1 MSTPVI
7 AIIMGD
13 PAGIGPELVAKVL
26 DDPSVW
32 TQCAPFVIGDPVVL
46 GAAGAVAGSGLKW
59 RRISDLSEAQ
69 FTAGAVDVLC
79 PRDLEIGA
87 VPVGQVNA
95 AMGRAAAR
103 CFELAYEL
111 AQAGQVQ
118 GVVAAPMNKEAFHQA
133 GYHYFDEL
141 TWLAHI
147 TQSPEPFLVGV
158 TNAMWTVTVT
168 EHIPFKEIA
177 AHIQKERILDRTRK
191 LYDVLVRVG
200 FAEPRIAVAALNP
213 HAGEGGLF
221 GTDEIDE
228 IAPAVRAAQQD
239 DINAVGPVPADAVF
253 VRTQAG
259 EFDGVVCMYHDQANI
274 ARKLQP
280 SRAGAT
286 LFMGLPVVCGTTA
299 HGTAFDIAG
308 RGIADAGSMRDAL
321 EYVIRLAAVS

>member
-1 MSTPVI
+1 
-7 AIIMGD
+7 
-13 PAGIGPELVAKVL
+13 
-26 DDPSVW
+26 
-32 TQCAPFVIGDPVVL
+32 
-46 GAAGAVAGSGLKW
+46 
-59 RRISDLSEAQ
+59 
-69 FTAGAVDVLC
+69 
-79 PRDLEIGA
+79 
-87 VPVGQVNA
+87 
-95 AMGRAAAR
+95 
-103 CFELAYEL
+103 
-111 AQAGQVQ
+111 
-118 GVVAAPMNKEAFHQA
+118 
-133 GYHYFDEL
+133 
-141 TWLAHI
+141 
-147 TQSPEPFLVGV
+147 
-158 TNAMWTVTVT
+158 MWTVTVT

>member
-1 MSTPVI
+1 MI
-7 AIIMGD
+7 AIAMGD

-26 DDPSVW
+26 AEPSIYAL
-32 TQCAPFVIGDPVVL
+32 CAPFVIGHPAVL
-46 GAAGAVAGSGLKW
+46 EAAGALVGSALTWRSILALAEARFEAG
-59 RRISDLSEAQ
+59 
-69 FTAGAVDVLC
+69 TVDVLC
-79 PRDLEIGA
+79 PAGLEIGE
-87 VPVGQVNA
+87 VPVGRVDA
-95 AMGRAAAR
+95 AMGKAAAL
-103 CFELAYEL
+103 CLETAYAL

-118 GVVAAPMNKEAFHQA
+118 GVAAAPMNKDAFHRA
-133 GYHYFDEL
+133 GYHYYDEL
-141 TWLAHI
+141 AWLAAM

-158 TNAMWTVTVT
+158 TSAMWTVTVT

-177 AHIQKERILDRTRK
+177 EHIRQDRILDRTRK
-191 LYDVLVRVG
+191 LYNVLVRVG

-213 HAGEGGLF
+213 HAGESGLF
-221 GTDEIDE
+221 GREEIDE

-239 DINAVGPVPADAVF
+239 DINAEGPIPADAVF

-280 SRAGAT
+280 SRSGTT

-308 RGIADAGSMRDAL
+308 QGVADAGSMRDAL
-321 EYVIRLAAVS
+321 EYVIRLAGSD